1 MLKARILVVEDE
13 GIVAEDIRQVLIK
26 LGYYVIDT
34 VADGDEAI
42 KLVQEEKPDLVL
54 MDIVLKGEKTGI
66 EAAKEIYKFNVPV
79 IYLTAYADETTI
91 DKAKMTA
98 PFGFILKPF
107 EEQELKS
114 TIEMAL
120 YKHKMEMRLR
130 EKELW
135 FSTTLMSIG
144 DGVIATDVKSKIILM
159 NSIAENLTGWN
170 QKDAKGQPLGKV
182 FNLVK
187 EDGAKIDLDIADVFK
202 RGRLMSLPAETYLL
216 SRNGSKIPI
225 DDSIAP
231 ITDQILGITGAVV
244 VFHNIVERKL
254 VERALKESEERYR
267 SLFEESHDA
276 IYITTRNGQFVLVNQ
291 SALELFHYTKE
302 EIVKLNIKDLFVD
315 EDAWKEFKLLI
326 EENESVKDFEVEFY
340 NKERDSIYC
349 ILTASLR
356 KDDDGEVHGYQGI
369 IRDVTDKKRS
379 ELERE
384 KIKAQLMQAQKMEAI
399 GVLAGGV
406 AHDFNNLLTIIQ
418 GNIDLALMRMDK
430 EQDKELFSD
439 LTAAQDASLRAAD
452 LTSQLLLFSRK
463 QPMRFV
469 KEDLNQIIEDMLKM
483 LHRLIG
489 EDISIK
495 TDLSDELLKARI
507 DRGSIEQLIMNLA
520 VNARDAMPD
529 GGEIRIKTC
538 NAENGSL
545 LFQREENS
553 NYVMFSFSDTGM
565 GIEDEVID
573 HVFDPFFTTKGP
585 GKGTGLGLSV
595 VYGIVQQHGGWIDVE
610 SQIGKGTVFTIYIP
624 VATDDIE
631 DLKRSRIDEDTIK
644 GNGER
649 ILVIEDEEGVKEFVC
664 TALTK
669 YGYKIFQASTLAAAR
684 EQLEQRSAF
693 FDLVLCDVVLP
704 DGNGLNLLEEKY
716 FTDLSIPIIFSSGYT
731 GEKSRWETIRDKG
744 IPFIQKPFTVNE
756 LLVKIKDTFSL

>member
-1 MLKARILVVEDE
+1 MSNARILIVEDE
-13 GIVAEDIRQVLIK
+13 GIVAEDIKQVLIK
-26 LGYYVIDT
+26 LGYQVVGT
-34 VADGDEAI
+34 VAEGNKAVE
-42 KLVQEEKPDLVL
+42 LVKESTPDLVL

-66 EAAKEIYKFNVPV
+66 EVAQEIFTLNVPV
-79 IYLTAYADETTI
+79 IYLTAYADEATI

-120 YKHKMEMRLR
+120 YKHKMELRLR

-144 DGVIATDVKSKIILM
+144 DGVIATDRNNRVIFM
-159 NSIAENLTGWN
+159 NSVAEKLTGWL
-170 QKDAKGQPLGKV
+170 QKDAVGKPLESIFKLIDEKTGNDTQLSIDTV
-182 FNLVK
+182 LQNGEVQGLPSDTILVSR
-187 EDGAKIDLDIADVFK
+187 DG
-202 RGRLMSLPAETYLL
+202 T
-216 SRNGSKIPI
+216 KIPI

-231 ITDQILGITGAVV
+231 IKDKILGITGAVV
-244 VFHNIVERKL
+244 VFHDIVERKL
-254 VERALKESEERYR
+254 VERALEESAARYR
-267 SLFEESHDA
+267 NLFEESHDA
-276 IYITTRNGQFVLVNQ
+276 IYITTRNGNFVLVNQ
-291 SALELFHYTKE
+291 SALKLFHYTKE
-302 EIVKLNIKDLFVD
+302 EIVKLNIKDLFVKEEVW
-315 EDAWKEFKLLI
+315 EDFKAQI
-326 EENESVKDFEVEFY
+326 EKKGSVKDFEVEFY
-340 NKERDSIYC
+340 NKERGIIYC

-356 KDDDGEVHGYQGI
+356 RDNEGELHGYQGI

-418 GNIDLALMRMDK
+418 GNIDLALMRIDK
-430 EQDKELFSD
+430 ESEVYND
-439 LTAAQDASLRAAD
+439 LVAAQDASMRAAD

-469 KEDLNQIIEDMLKM
+469 KENLNQIIEDMLKM

-495 TDLSDELLKARI
+495 TDLANNLLKAKI

-520 VNARDAMPD
+520 VNARDAMPN

-538 NAENGSL
+538 NADDEDVPIRDGKRSK
-545 LFQREENS
+545 F
-553 NYVMFSFSDTGM
+553 VMLSFSDTGN
-565 GIEDEVID
+565 GIDDEVIE
-573 HVFDPFFTTKGP
+573 HIFDPFFTTKGP

-595 VYGIVQQHGGWIDVE
+595 VYGIVQQHGGWINVDSE
-610 SQIGKGTVFTIYIP
+610 EGKGTIFTIFIP
-624 VATDDIE
+624 VASENTE
-631 DLKRSRIDEDTIK
+631 DLGIDKTDRENMQ
-644 GNGER
+644 GHGER
-649 ILVIEDEEGVKEFVC
+649 ILVIEDESGVKEFVG
-664 TALTK
+664 AVLKK
-669 YGYKIFQASTLAAAR
+669 YGYTVFKASNLGEAQAHFQNKK
-684 EQLEQRSAF
+684 EH

-716 FTDLSIPIIFSSGYT
+716 FNELKIPIIFCSGYT

-744 IPFIQKPFTVNE
+744 IPFLQKPFSVNE
-756 LLVKIKDTFSL
+756 LLLKIRDTLSG